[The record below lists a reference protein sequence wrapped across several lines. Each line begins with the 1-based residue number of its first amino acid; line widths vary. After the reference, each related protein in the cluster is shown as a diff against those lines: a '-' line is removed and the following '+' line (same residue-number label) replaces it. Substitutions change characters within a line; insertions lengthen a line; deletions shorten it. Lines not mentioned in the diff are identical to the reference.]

1 MTDDT
6 AAQGFVE
13 IARPA
18 PRGAGAGLMTGIG
31 VLGFI
36 AALVLMMLLFGA
48 GMGISEGDRG
58 LLGIALIAAG
68 AVSAVWTFGF
78 LWRWGMQRTRQ
89 ETIRR
94 MLPGFTGRTI
104 PVGGLV
110 SGPKAAGELEG
121 RYLLAVGADAFL
133 VLRHFQ
139 DPARFDPLRGWMVGQ
154 MINVY
159 GPDCAATP
167 RPLLIPFS
175 AIEDV
180 RLRTVGDD
188 ELKQGAFGRAVA
200 HGLAS
205 AALDAMVGARSL
217 ADRDAAF
224 VEIAMKDGQ
233 SIVFGAPSR
242 TPASLVSALA
252 RTADGRAGRGSDDAA
267 FSQVA
272 GDTVIQLLERS
283 GQLESPADGWSD
295 FLAGLKPE
303 GHRARAFAAL
313 AVLRLRQEMG
323 LAGPRR
329 VSPAAALTAAIAEIA
344 PTRAADRERVAMA
357 ARRRL
362 DEALLAADP
371 PPSEDDRVAALAE
384 LDARTRDWMA
394 EPLSARP
401 SRFGHRVRLG
411 VWAVVVAT
419 LALLA
424 LAIDAGLRTAG
435 RLEVT
440 TAASLILIA
449 LAAVVGVNL
458 FARRSGWLTAGWRS
472 AVTFVVAL
480 GLMMS
485 VVPESAFADG
495 AGRSVAR
502 MAAAPFALIAPA
514 RATPATTEPT
524 PAEAAEAA
532 RLAEAARAEADAAE
546 RARQAAEA
554 EQARI
559 QAAEAVVR
567 SVYDDGRDLGD
578 SPTVLARWMAPA
590 LRRDVLRVR
599 DLERQVDFPLID
611 FDPISDGQD
620 SDLSAFSYETR
631 LTGDGAETIARF
643 RNFGEPVRLTY
654 SLVETS
660 DGWRVADISKTGPT
674 REEGWRLSEI
684 LRYVIAEAQIALDQ
698 QN

>member
-1 MTDDT
+1 MTDGT

-13 IARPA
+13 ISRPV
-18 PRGAGAGLMTGIG
+18 PRGTGAGLMTGVG

-36 AALVLMMLLFGA
+36 AALTLMMLLFGT
-48 GMGISEGDRG
+48 GMGMAEGDRG
-58 LLGIALIAAG
+58 LLGIALMAAG

-78 LWRWGMQRTRQ
+78 LWRWGMRRTRQ

-110 SGPKAAGELEG
+110 SGPKAAGQLEG
-121 RYLLAVGADAFL
+121 RYLLAVGAEAFL
-133 VLRHFQ
+133 VLRHFH
-139 DPARFDPLRGWMVGQ
+139 DPARFDPLRGWMLGQ
-154 MINVY
+154 MVNVY

-175 AIEDV
+175 AVEDV

-224 VEIAMKDGQ
+224 VEILMKDGQ

-252 RTADGRAGRGSDDAA
+252 RTADGRTGRGSDDAT
-267 FSQVA
+267 FSQVT
-272 GDTVIQLLERS
+272 GEGVIELLDRS

-323 LAGPRR
+323 LTGPRR
-329 VSPAAALTAAIAEIA
+329 VSPAAALEAAIAEIA
-344 PTRAADRERVAMA
+344 PTRAADRDRVAMA

-362 DEALLAADP
+362 DDALLSADP

-384 LDARTRDWMA
+384 LNARTRDWMA
-394 EPLSARP
+394 EPLAAP
-401 SRFGHRVRLG
+401 SGLFGHRARLAL
-411 VWAVVVAT
+411 WAIVVAT

-424 LAIDAGLRTAG
+424 LAIDAGLKTAG

-440 TAASLILIA
+440 TAASLMLIA
-449 LAAVVGVNL
+449 FAAVVGVNL

-502 MAAAPFALIAPA
+502 LAAAPFALIAPA
-514 RATPATTEPT
+514 RATPATPGPT
-524 PAEAAEAA
+524 PAEAAEETRRAQ
-532 RLAEAARAEADAAE
+532 AARAEAAAAD

-554 EQARI
+554 EQARLR
-559 QAAEAVVR
+559 AAEAVVR
-567 SVYDDGRDLGD
+567 AVYDDGRDLGD
-578 SPTVLARWMAPA
+578 SPSVLARWMAPD

-599 DLERQVDFPLID
+599 DLQDQVDFPLID

-620 SDLSAFSYETR
+620 ADLSDFSYDTR
-631 LTGDGAETIARF
+631 LTGDGAETTARF

-654 SLVETS
+654 TLVETS
-660 DGWRVADISKTGPT
+660 AGWRVADISKAGPT

-684 LRYVIAEAQIALDQ
+684 LRHAIAEAQIALDPA
-698 QN
+698 N